1 MKEPLIYFLE
11 RTTPLGALAR
21 LQRQRQLEKK
31 FRRWQKSGG
40 TCPMPKLGKQQVVI
54 DYIKKFSPDVFIET
68 GTYRGKMIYAVM
80 PHISEIYSI
89 ELDQTH
95 FRNADR
101 RFAGYRNIHIIQGQS
116 GRVLPEIIKD
126 IDAKCL
132 FWLDAHFSGGST
144 AKGDLRTPIMQE
156 IECILRHKRAAEHI
170 VLIDDARLFIGRNDY
185 PTLQALKE
193 FVLHLRPGWVFEVEN
208 DIIRTHSNAK

>member
-1 MKEPLIYFLE
+1 
-11 RTTPLGALAR
+11 
-21 LQRQRQLEKK
+21 
-31 FRRWQKSGG
+31 
-40 TCPMPKLGKQQVVI
+40 MPKLGKQQVVI
-54 DYIKKFSPDVFIET
+54 DYMKKFSPDVFIET
-68 GTYRGKMIYAVM
+68 GTYKGRMIYAVM
-80 PHISEIYSI
+80 PHIPEIYSI

-95 FRNADR
+95 FRNAER
-101 RFAGYRNIHIIQGQS
+101 RFAGYSNIHIIQGQS
-116 GRVLPEIIKD
+116 GQVLPEILKN

-185 PTLQALKE
+185 PTLQALQE
-193 FVLHLRPGWVFEVEN
+193 FVLHIRPGWVFEVEN
-208 DIIRTHSNAK
+208 DIIRTHSNAE